1 MTRVSR
7 YKLKDE
13 VLDKLFY
20 LFFEIVGKKN
30 DINEFK
36 NIISDLLSPTERIM
50 IAKRITIIYL
60 LLKNIDYLTIV
71 DVIKVSPSTIAKFH
85 LLMEKSTGI
94 VPAFN
99 KIIKNEKIVEF
110 LEELYLDLRGP
121 GKYGVNWSAAWQN
134 KIDFERRKRRGI

>member
-121 GKYGVNWSAAWQN
+121 GKYCVNWSAAWQN